1 MDLMQRF
8 LDLCTGPGSG
18 LNITMLASDVSIA
31 LAYYSI
37 PVIMLWVLRRRH
49 EDLPYPWLWILF
61 VIFITACGTTHAT
74 HIMSM
79 FAGERTWSDGFARL
93 ATAVASVGTA
103 SGVRARAA
111 ADQAVALAGA
121 PAGGA

>member
-1 MDLMQRF
+1 M
-8 LDLCTGPGSG
+8 
-18 LNITMLASDVSIA
+18 MLASDLSIA

-93 ATAVASVGTA
+93 MTAIASVGTA
-103 SGVRARAA
+103 AA
-111 ADQAVALAGA
+111 FALAL
-121 PAGGA
+121 PQIKL